1 MQSSRYNGEGVSAV
15 KTKAYILIE
24 TAVSRN
30 REIIAALKKLQGI
43 NSVELVTGPYDIIAV
58 LEADSLVGIGDIVTS
73 RIHPVPG
80 VNRTVTCLV
89 MSS

>member
-1 MQSSRYNGEGVSAV
+1 MQSSRYNREGVSAV
-15 KTKAYILIE
+15 TTKAYILIE

-58 LEADSLVGIGDIVTS
+58 VEAAITPSAPSATISTWPCAPSAAMPGS
-73 RIHPVPG
+73 RE
-80 VNRTVTCLV
+80 
-89 MSS
+89 